1 MCDVNG
7 PFKLCTCST
16 KVDRRK
22 PHWILHRHIQSRE
35 KLEMMGEFSTP
46 DPYTV
51 ISERSLQR
59 RLNSVNVFDFDYEPE
74 EGDFLELFLN
84 PVIEDDE
91 DRDGEVFDEDFY
103 PDYVVEFRKFKWRL
117 LDTFESYRFTHK
129 KTQSG
134 EIIGPKSELTIAY
147 EKFKLNASENQLHE
161 FHYFSNLQV
170 DLSAKRTKKGLI
182 AYFKNI
188 VPFLLIAVFLF
199 ACDLQPID
207 YSKKTWRSSFTRS
220 SVTQTGRLR
229 KAHARKGVS
238 TSKRAFKNRIN
249 SRGYYYRNKNRR
261 KLRKGY

>member
-22 PHWILHRHIQSRE
+22 PHWVLHRHILNRE
-35 KLEMMGEFSTP
+35 KLEMMGEFGTP

-59 RLNSVNVFDFDYEPE
+59 RLNSVNVFDFAYEPE

-84 PVIEDDE
+84 PEIEDDE
-91 DRDGEVFDEDFY
+91 EDFY
-103 PDYVVEFRKFKWRL
+103 PDYVVEFRKAKWRL

-147 EKFKLNASENQLHE
+147 EKFKLNASEQHLHN
-161 FHYFSNLQV
+161 FQYFSNQYIDPSLQ
-170 DLSAKRTKKGLI
+170 RTKKGLI

-207 YSKKTWRSSFTRS
+207 YSKKTRRSSFTRS

-261 KLRKGY
+261 KLRKGD